1 MRSKT
6 KEKLTVD
13 EVRIGLR
20 YLIKDGL
27 AAQIML
33 TLTSGVFLVAF
44 ALNLGASNFVIGL
57 LAAIPPLTQLIQIPS
72 IYLVERI
79 RERRKISVISYSL
92 SRFFLIFLILI
103 PLVFSH
109 RMTLYTIVI
118 TILFNSV
125 FNAVG
130 GCSLNSWIHD
140 FVPRRRL
147 GTFFSKRLSLS
158 WGISIPIGLAA
169 GFFLDQWK
177 QAYPDHALEG
187 YSILFSGGLLM
198 AVLSVYYL
206 SRIPEPR
213 MSDVESG
220 RSLRDIILQPFR
232 YPNFR
237 HLILFLG
244 SWNFAVNLAAPFFTV
259 YMLKRLQLS
268 LSIVVALTLF
278 SQLISAAFFRV
289 WGRFADRYSQKTI
302 LRISGP
308 LFLICILAWTFTTM
322 PEKHLFTV
330 PLLIGIHLFS
340 GISTA
345 GVTLASGNI
354 GLKTAPKGQA
364 TSYLAGL
371 SIVNSLAAGFAPIL
385 GGKLIDF
392 FSSRE
397 LSMSLQWSGP
407 SEKWIIPT
415 LNLRQW
421 DFLFFMAFFL
431 GLYSLHRLAVVKEE
445 GEVKEKI
452 AIREMIWEIARPMR
466 VLSSVGGLRQ
476 LIQFPFSILRQSLFF
491 KIKPKRENNGKD
503 E

>member
-1 MRSKT
+1 M
-6 KEKLTVD
+6 TVD
-13 EVRIGLR
+13 EVRLGLR

-57 LAAIPPLTQLIQIPS
+57 LAAIPPMTQLVQIPS

-79 RERRKISVISYSL
+79 RERRKISVLSYSL
-92 SRFFLIFLILI
+92 SRFFIIFIILI
-103 PLVFSH
+103 PLLFRSWLALYILVFA
-109 RMTLYTIVI
+109 
-118 TILFNSV
+118 ILFNSV

-147 GTFFSKRLSLS
+147 GTFFSRRLSLS

-177 QAYPDHALEG
+177 QTYPDHALKG

-213 MSDVESG
+213 MSNVERG
-220 RSLRDIILQPFR
+220 RSLRDILLQPFH

-237 HLILFLG
+237 HLIFFLG
-244 SWNFAVNLAAPFFTV
+244 PWNFAVNLAAPFFTV
-259 YMLKRLQLS
+259 YMLQRLQ
-268 LSIVVALTLF
+268 
-278 SQLISAAFFRV
+278 
-289 WGRFADRYSQKTI
+289 
-302 LRISGP
+302 
-308 LFLICILAWTFTTM
+308 
-322 PEKHLFTV
+322 
-330 PLLIGIHLFS
+330 
-340 GISTA
+340 
-345 GVTLASGNI
+345 
-354 GLKTAPKGQA
+354 
-364 TSYLAGL
+364 
-371 SIVNSLAAGFAPIL
+371 
-385 GGKLIDF
+385 
-392 FSSRE
+392 
-397 LSMSLQWSGP
+397 
-407 SEKWIIPT
+407 

-431 GLYSLHRLAVVKEE
+431 GLYSLHRLTVVKEE

-452 AIREMIWEIARPMR
+452 ALREMIWEIARPMR
-466 VLSSVGGLRQ
+466 ILSSIAGLRQ
-476 LIQFPFSILRQSLFF
+476 LIQFPFSILRQSVLFNT
-491 KIKPKRENNGKD
+491 KTDQSSDKKD